1 MLAVMYCNRAAAT
14 LTALFR
20 RNESSIGV
28 LVASDDPER
37 LENDLHV
44 QPGGPVAQIL
54 EIEPHSLAHLLDEV
68 RGLAAAVARGPS
80 VAFRT
85 SKTLVRRIEDE
96 HLRLEEV
103 LTAEAAA
110 QGAASQTADY
120 REGFAAFQS
129 KRDPKFIGA

>member
-1 MLAVMYCNRAAAT
+1 V
-14 LTALFR
+14 
-20 RNESSIGV
+20 
-28 LVASDDPER
+28 ER
-37 LENDLHV
+37 LGSHR
-44 QPGGPVAQIL
+44 AL
-54 EIEPHSLAHLLDEV
+54 ELIYTGRLLSGTEAADWGLINRCVPAAHLLDEV
-68 RGLAAAVARGPS
+68 RGLASVVARGPS

-110 QGAASQTADY
+110 QGAASRTADY

-129 KRDPKFIGA
+129 KRDPKFVGA